1 MRERERLLGDIALKQ
16 TPAATEWSALDALTW
31 ADGALDHAWRRLA
44 EPLQTAARRSSRG
57 RLRPD
62 RHACDTSAAGL
73 VQ

>member
-1 MRERERLLGDIALKQ
+1 MRERERLLGDIALKH

-44 EPLQTAARRSSRG
+44 EPLQTAARRSHVVG
-57 RLRPD
+57 FDQTDMPV
-62 RHACDTSAAGL
+62 TSAAGL